1 MLSLSGQSPPEGAKN
16 IDLDSIIE
24 FIILDDDSGI
34 DSSSLIVE
42 ISGKRAIA
50 NLAFST
56 GFDGTFSDI
65 SVIDAG
71 LSIVIDPESDF
82 EVGAVIAVKIQVK
95 NMAGV
100 YYNFE
105 YLFKVVPAEPILY
118 LSSPEHGDLI
128 KSDQVLFLKF
138 VDIIDGVDSSSIDV
152 WLNELPI
159 VSEGVFQQY
168 FNGATSAIVE
178 DSSGTSVR
186 IEPTE
191 SFRNGAY
198 ILKYSVEDT
207 SGNKLR
213 GAITYTVDLPEI
225 ILSSVFPQIGF
236 VGFAQGIQKVSNM
249 GSGDLLRVQWYQPTS
264 RSYKGD
270 SYSLI
275 FNNESRL
282 SIFDSNPKYISNS
295 EDLSADISG
304 LTPGLT
310 TSWAVRALEAFAGT
324 INLAGMSEIS
334 DGTYVVP
341 DEVTITE
348 QVLQSSMIFNVSS
361 TDGYPASGILIVNSS
376 EVIRYSA
383 KTDTSFLLPTGG
395 RGLNGTSAGIYLD
408 GDTVSMFLACQDKNS
423 AIVMATPTYIDGYE
437 SGREVAGTGL
447 VVTDYSDN
455 DRKFFQGFDFCGYHR
470 AIPQDIF
477 QGKND
482 CGSYLGGDFNGYRG
496 MNLFD
501 RMLNREEVLL
511 DQTGEPII
519 LLKRIW
525 DGAKCSCSDSRRMHP
540 KIKACKKCFGTG
552 YAGGYAQYNYRRR
565 EDGRVML
572 AFGDTM
578 EDLKLGPHTHLEQS
592 YEPAA
597 WTLPNPAIRDRDL
610 IVRFDFNNDAEYI
623 YEVLDVTKDKLF
635 YRHFTRQRL
644 KLKRM
649 DKTDTVYGF
658 PYSLN
663 I

>member
-1 MLSLSGQSPPEGAKN
+1 MLSLSGQSPAEGATN
-16 IDLDSIIE
+16 VDLDSIIE
-24 FIILDDDSGI
+24 FVILDDDSGI

-42 ISGKRAIA
+42 ISGARAVD
-50 NLAFST
+50 NLEFST
-56 GFDGTFSDI
+56 GFDGAFSDI

-71 LSIVIDPESDF
+71 LSVTIDPEVDLK
-82 EVGAVIAVKIQVK
+82 VGTVVVVKIQVK
-95 NMAGV
+95 NLDGE
-100 YYNFE
+100 YYNTE
-105 YLFKVVPAEPILY
+105 YLFKVIPSEPVLY
-118 LSSPEHGDLI
+118 LSSPESGDLI

-138 VDIIDGVDSSSIDV
+138 VDEIDGVDASSINV
-152 WLNELPI
+152 WLNDLPI
-159 VSEGVFQQY
+159 VVDGSFEQY
-168 FNGATSAIVE
+168 FDGTTSAIVE

-191 SFRNGAY
+191 SFLNGAY
-198 ILKYSVEDT
+198 ILRYSVKDT

-213 GAITYTVDLPEI
+213 GMVTYSVDLPEVV
-225 ILSSVFPQIGF
+225 LPSVFPQVNF
-236 VGFAQGIQKVSNM
+236 VGFAQGIKKVSNM
-249 GSGDLLRVQWYQPTS
+249 GSGDLLRVQWYQPSS

-282 SIFDSNPKYISNS
+282 EIFDSNPKYISNS
-295 EDLSADISG
+295 EEFSADISG

-324 INLAGMSEIS
+324 VELDGMDEVSS
-334 DGTYVVP
+334 GTYIVP

-348 QVLQSSMIFNVSS
+348 QVLQDATIFDVSS
-361 TDGYPASGILIVNSS
+361 TSGYPASGILVVNNS

-395 RGLNGTSAGIYLD
+395 RGLNGTSAGIYLE
-408 GDTVSMFLACQDKNS
+408 GDAVGMFLACQDKNS

-437 SGREVAGTGL
+437 SGREIDGTGV

-455 DRKFFQGFDFCGYHR
+455 DKKFFQGFDFCGYHR

-477 QGKND
+477 QGKSD

-511 DQTGEPII
+511 DQSGEPII

-525 DGAKCSCSDSRRMHP
+525 DGEKCSCSDSRRMHP
-540 KIKACKKCFGTG
+540 KIKSCKKCFGTG
-552 YAGGYAQYNYRRR
+552 YTGGYAQYNYRRR

-572 AFGDTM
+572 AFGDTV
-578 EDLKLGPHTHLEQS
+578 EDLKLGPHTHLEQN

-610 IVRFDFNNDAEYI
+610 VVRFDFNNDAEYI

-635 YRHFTRQRL
+635 YRHYTRQRL

-658 PYSLN
+658 SYSLN